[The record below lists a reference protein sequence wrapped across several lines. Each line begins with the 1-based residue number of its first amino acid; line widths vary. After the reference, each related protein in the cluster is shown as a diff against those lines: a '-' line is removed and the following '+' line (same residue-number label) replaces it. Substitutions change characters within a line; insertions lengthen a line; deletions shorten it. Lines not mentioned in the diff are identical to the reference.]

1 MKFTNPLYELLYVST
16 LAPDQQVTAVADIA
30 RHARVMNSAAHITGM
45 LVFDGMR
52 FCQQLEGTQK
62 QVLTLEQKIR
72 ADTRHI
78 NLQVLYHGPLAQRRF
93 RCFTMGYSMLDDS
106 EVLARL
112 ETMDGQAAVDSFL
125 AMLPHI
131 DLAP

>member
-1 MKFTNPLYELLYVST
+1 MKFNHPLYELLYVST
-16 LAPDQQVTAVADIA
+16 LDPEEKITAVADIA
-30 RHARVMNSAAHITGM
+30 RHARVNNGAANITGI

-62 QVLTLEQKIR
+62 QVLAMEQKIR
-72 ADTRHI
+72 ADSRH
-78 NLQVLYHGPLAQRRF
+78 LDMQVLHHGPLSERRF
-93 RCFTMGYSMLDDS
+93 RCFTMGYSLLEDT

-112 ETMDGQAAVDSFL
+112 QAMDGQAAVESFL
-125 AMLPHI
+125 ALLPHI

>member
-1 MKFTNPLYELLYVST
+1 MKFTNPLYEVLYVST
-16 LAPDQQVTAVADIA
+16 LAPDQHVTAVADIA
-30 RHARVMNSAAHITGM
+30 RRARVMNAAAQITGM

-62 QVLTLEQKIR
+62 QVLALEQKIR
-72 ADTRHI
+72 LDGRHI
-78 NLQVLYHGPLAQRRF
+78 HMEVLHHGPLAQRRF
-93 RCFTMGYSMLDDS
+93 RCFTIGYSMLDDS

-112 ETMDGQAAVDSFL
+112 EAMDGQPAVDAFL
-125 AMLPHI
+125 ALMPHI

>member
-1 MKFTNPLYELLYVST
+1 MKFTNPLYEVLYVST
-16 LAPDQQVTAVADIA
+16 LAPDQNVTAVANIA
-30 RHARVMNSAAHITGM
+30 RRARVVNAAAQITGM

-72 ADTRHI
+72 LDGRHI
-78 NLQVLYHGPLAQRRF
+78 HMEVLHHGPLAQRRF
-93 RCFTMGYSMLDDS
+93 RCFTIGFSMLDDS

-112 ETMDGQAAVDSFL
+112 EAMDGQAAVDAFL
-125 AMLPHI
+125 AMMPHI

>member
-1 MKFTNPLYELLYVST
+1 MKFTNPLYEVLYVST
-16 LAPDQQVTAVADIA
+16 LAPDQNVTAVANIA
-30 RHARVMNSAAHITGM
+30 RSARVVNAAAQITGM

-72 ADTRHI
+72 LDGRHI
-78 NLQVLYHGPLAQRRF
+78 HMEVLHHGPLAQRRF
-93 RCFTMGYSMLDDS
+93 RCFTIGFSMLDDS

-112 ETMDGQAAVDSFL
+112 EAMDGQAAVDAFL
-125 AMLPHI
+125 AMMPHI